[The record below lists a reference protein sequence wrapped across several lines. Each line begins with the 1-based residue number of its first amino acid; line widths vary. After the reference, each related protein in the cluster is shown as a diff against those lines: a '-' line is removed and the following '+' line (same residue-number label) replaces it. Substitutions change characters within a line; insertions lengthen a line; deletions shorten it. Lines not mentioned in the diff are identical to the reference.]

1 MIPLVFARIRAAILR
16 LGGMHI
22 GEKSAFGLRTHILRP
37 RCIRVGRRVQIEHD
51 VFFKIVDDAARLELG
66 DFVFVGATSE
76 IDVALSV
83 RIGDHT
89 LLAPGVFITDHQHNI
104 ARGQRIDEQGI
115 TSAAVVIGN
124 DVWLGTKCVILPGVT
139 IGDGAVVGAG
149 AVVTKDVEPYAIV
162 AGVPARVIGRR
173 P

>member
-1 MIPLVFARIRAAILR
+1 MPLVLARLRAAILR
-16 LGGMHI
+16 LGGMRI
-22 GEKSAFGLRTHILRP
+22 GPKSAFGLRTHILRP
-37 RCIRVGRRVQIEHD
+37 RCVRIGKRVEIEHD
-51 VFFKIVDDAARLELG
+51 VFFKVVDDGARLELG
-66 DFVFVGATSE
+66 DFVFIGAGSE

-89 LLAPGVFITDHQHNI
+89 LLAPGVFITDHQHNV
-104 ARGQRIDEQGI
+104 ARDKRIDEQGI
-115 TSAAVVIGN
+115 TSAAVVIGS

-149 AVVTKDVEPYAIV
+149 AVVTKNVEPYAIV
-162 AGVPARVIGRR
+162 AGVPAREIGRR